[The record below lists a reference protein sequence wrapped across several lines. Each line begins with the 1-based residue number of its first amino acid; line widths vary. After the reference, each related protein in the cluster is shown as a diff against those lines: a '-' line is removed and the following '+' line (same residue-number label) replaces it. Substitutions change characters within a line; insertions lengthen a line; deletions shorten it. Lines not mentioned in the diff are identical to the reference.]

1 MKIVTKFNVGDTVYT
16 IDKETMKLKEFEV
29 SYVSVFSTK
38 NEDVRISY
46 GVKCDSYKRESYDAR
61 VCFASKDD
69 LLDYVTQPRDLTQQR
84 YMAQQNKV

>member
-46 GVKCDSYKRESYDAR
+46 GVKCDSYKSESYDER

-69 LLDYVTQPRDLTQQR
+69 LLDYVTQPRYLTQQR